1 MYHCDV
7 ETIADHL
14 RKYEALFTRKSAS
27 PPGHAHRIRAN
38 SRTARFHE
46 NSFACLMNARSLAP
60 EDEDDRTRFRRD
72 PGQGSPEGRRDR
84 THESVLV
91 FLFNHP
97 SQQS

>member
-14 RKYEALFTRKSAS
+14 RKYEALFTRKPISTGSCSQIPADFLLV
-27 PPGHAHRIRAN
+27 R
-38 SRTARFHE
+38 SREFPFVRLPF
-46 NSFACLMNARSLAP
+46 ARSLAP
-60 EDEDDRTRFRRD
+60 EDEDDRTRLRGD
-72 PGQGSPEGRRDR
+72 SGQGFAEERRDR

-97 SQQS
+97 SQQR